1 MIMQGRPVAWLLQLF
16 YFVIANASVA
26 DAQKRCEA
34 IEENS
39 KKEKASLEEN
49 IATLQSK
56 NEDTEDLLKA
66 KQRKLDRLSDEND
79 SLLGQ
84 IDSYCAQLKDAANL
98 DAKVKTDHE
107 SNP

>member
-1 MIMQGRPVAWLLQLF
+1 MILT
-16 YFVIANASVA
+16 VISLVFSSY
-26 DAQKRCEA
+26 AQKRCEA

-39 KKEKASLEEN
+39 KREKASLEDN

-84 IDSYCAQLKDAANL
+84 IDSYCAQLKDATNL
-98 DAKVKTDHE
+98 ETKVKTELQKVQDE
-107 SNP
+107 LQKAEQNFKAE